1 MVIMP
6 KLSQLNSDDFI
17 DQKIKAIAATGGFV
31 LDVGGGERFQK
42 WLAPYRPLF
51 RDCRFQTMDYDKQ
64 TGADV
69 IGDIHKIPL
78 TDNSVDS
85 VICHSVLEH
94 VENPLQAM
102 REIHRILKPNGRAFV
117 HVPSIYPYHARKG
130 AYPDLWRIFDDT
142 IPVLFQGFREVEFV
156 KRGGYFKAL
165 FFFLPFQHKIRFI
178 IDPLST
184 FLDKLFR
191 TKQRHTTAGYYIYAE
206 KEFCDL

>member
-1 MVIMP
+1 MEL
-6 KLSQLNSDDFI
+6 KFFHLNFETFI
-17 DQKIKAIAATGGFV
+17 EEKIKEIAAAGGFV

-42 WLAPYRPLF
+42 WLAPYQLLF
-51 RDCRFQTMDYDKQ
+51 NDCQFQTMDYDKQ

-78 TDNSVDS
+78 ADQSVDS

-94 VENPLQAM
+94 VENPLQAV
-102 REIHRILKPNGRAFV
+102 REIYRVLKLGGRAFI
-117 HVPSIYPYHARKG
+117 HIPSIYPYHARKG

-142 IPVLFQGFREVEFV
+142 IPVLFRDFKSVEFA

-178 IDPLST
+178 IDPLAA
-184 FLDKLFR
+184 FLDRLFK
-191 TKQRHTTAGYYIYAE
+191 TKQRHTTAGYYIYVV
-206 KEFCDL
+206 K